1 MKRKKKMNKE
11 LFAVKAAR
19 KASREEEIRLHG
31 KPVSYRKVEESK
43 KVYNR
48 RKNKAGA
55 DEALPY
61 LYLYNCVFVRDA
73 IYCASTSDYQ
83 ILTRLSLATNNL
95 LASVTPNASYHA

>member
-19 KASREEEIRLHG
+19 KTSREEEIRQHG

-61 LYLYNCVFVRDA
+61 LLPLTPEGERF
-73 IYCASTSDYQ
+73 YQ

-95 LASVTPNASYHA
+95 LASVTPKASYHA

>member
-61 LYLYNCVFVRDA
+61 LFYKK
-73 IYCASTSDYQ
+73 
-83 ILTRLSLATNNL
+83 
-95 LASVTPNASYHA
+95 